1 MRRGAIN
8 CAKGYNRDKRTE
20 AFKIRTFSPLT
31 VNSMKLHTFIASI
44 TFYLIGFSLLAQTS
58 QVMDKKI
65 EEQLPLAYDLLRE
78 CLSIPNDAHFP
89 EHVEQNVTWMEKA
102 FEQRGFQI
110 ERLETGGPPLLLA
123 ERKGY
128 KQEKTVLIYL
138 QIDGQPVDP
147 TAWFQED
154 PWKPVLKEQQG
165 EDWEIISWDKI
176 KGKVN
181 PDWRVFARAA
191 SDAKGPVVMF
201 LSALDIAQK
210 YGYKQPYNL
219 KVIMD
224 FEEELGSPHLPAAVL
239 QYKDKL
245 AADVLTIYDGPMHA
259 SKKPT
264 LTFGARGI
272 STITLKVFGPKKAQ
286 HSGHFGNYAPN
297 PALRISQLLASM
309 KDEAGRVTIPG
320 YYKGVKITDEMRAA
334 FREIPDDEPALQKTI
349 GIGETDKVGKTLQES
364 VQYPSLN
371 IRGLSSGWVLDQVRT
386 IVPSVAIAEIDIR
399 LVPQSDPDYLVGL
412 IKKHIQEKGYYLIE
426 EDREPT
432 DEERQTHGKLASFT
446 FKHSYAAFQTPL
458 TSPYAKWL
466 SRALTRAHNQ
476 RIVRKPISGGSIPIS
491 PFVVNLG
498 VPAITVPT
506 VNKDNNQH
514 SPNENLRL
522 GNFVDGI
529 KTYLSILTEAIE

>member
-1 MRRGAIN
+1 MNLLRIVFTLAI
-8 CAKGYNRDKRTE
+8 TL
-20 AFKIRTFSPLT
+20 IVLSLSSQ
-31 VNSMKLHTFIASI
+31 NSKELEKAI
-44 TFYLIGFSLLAQTS
+44 SL
-58 QVMDKKI
+58 
-65 EEQLPLAYDLLRE
+65 QLPDAYALLQD
-78 CLSIPNDAHFP
+78 CLSVPNDAHFP
-89 EHVEQNVTWMEKA
+89 EHVAKNVAWMEKA
-102 FEQRGFQI
+102 LSERGFQT

-123 ERKGY
+123 ERKGSV
-128 KQEKTVLIYL
+128 KAAKTVLIYL

-147 TAWFQED
+147 SAWFQDD
-154 PWKPVLKEQQG
+154 PWKPVLKEKEG
-165 EDWEIISWDKI
+165 EDWKIIPWTSI
-176 KGKVN
+176 KNGKAD
-181 PDWRVFARAA
+181 PDWRVFARSA

-201 LSALDIAQK
+201 LSALDIAK
-210 YGYKQPYNL
+210 REGYKQPYNL

-224 FEEELGSPHLPAAVL
+224 FEEEQGSPHLPAAVL
-239 QYKDKL
+239 KYKDKL
-245 AADVLTIYDGPMHA
+245 SADVLTIYDGPMHA

-272 STITLKVFGPKKAQ
+272 STITLKVFGPKKPQ

-320 YYKGVKITDEMRAA
+320 YYKGVKITEDMLAA
-334 FREIPDDEPALQKTI
+334 FKEIPDDEPALQRTI

-371 IRGLSSGWVLDQVRT
+371 IRGLSAGWVLDQVRT

-399 LVPQSDPDYLVGL
+399 LVPQSDPDYLIGL
-412 IKKHIQEKGYYLIE
+412 VKKHIEDAGYHLILA
-426 EDREPT
+426 DREPT
-432 DEERQTHGKLASFT
+432 DEERQTYGKLASFT
-446 FKHSYAAFQTPL
+446 FENSYAAFQTPL
-458 TSPYAKWL
+458 SSPYAKWL
-466 SRALTRAHNQ
+466 SSALVRAHGQ
-476 RIVRKPISGGSIPIS
+476 SIVKKPISGGSIPIS

-522 GNFVDGI
+522 GNFEDGI
-529 KTYLSILTEAIE
+529 KTYLSILTQKMD

>member
-1 MRRGAIN
+1 
-8 CAKGYNRDKRTE
+8 
-20 AFKIRTFSPLT
+20 
-31 VNSMKLHTFIASI
+31 MKL
-44 TFYLIGFSLLAQTS
+44 LLAKSSLILLLILPNLTAFS
-58 QVMDKKI
+58 QNTAKLDAAVQK
-65 EEQLPLAYDLLRE
+65 QLPQAYELLKE
-78 CLSIPNDAHFP
+78 CLSVPNDAHFE
-89 EHVEQNVTWMEKA
+89 EHVETNVKWMENA
-102 FEQRGFQI
+102 FGQRGFST

-123 ERKGY
+123 ERKGS
-128 KQEKTVLIYL
+128 KSDQTVLIYL

-147 TAWFQED
+147 SAWFQPD
-154 PWKPVLKEQQG
+154 PWKPVLKEMRDG
-165 EDWEIISWDKI
+165 KWEIIDWSQI

-201 LSALDIAQK
+201 LAALDIAERE
-210 YGYKQPYNL
+210 GYTQPYDL

-224 FEEELGSPHLPAAVL
+224 FEEELGSPHLPGAVL
-239 QYKDKL
+239 KYKEKL

-259 SKKPT
+259 SKLPT

-272 STITLKVFGPKKAQ
+272 STITLKVFGPKKPQ

-309 KDEAGRVTIPG
+309 KDNDGRVIIPG
-320 YYKGVKITDEMRAA
+320 YYDGVSISPEMREAYEA
-334 FREIPDDEPALQKTI
+334 VPDDEPALQRTI
-349 GIGETDKVGKTLQES
+349 GISETDKVGSSLQES
-364 VQYPSLN
+364 VLYPSLN
-371 IRGLSSGWVLDQVRT
+371 IRGLSSGWVLEQRRT

-412 IKKHIQEKGYYLIE
+412 VKKHVEGKGYYIIE

-432 DEERQTHGKLASFT
+432 DEERAAHGRIASFT
-446 FKHSYAAFQTPL
+446 FEHSYAAFRTPI

-466 SRALTRAHNQ
+466 SSALDRAHGKQ
-476 RIVRKPISGGSIPIS
+476 IVRKPTSGGSIPIS

-529 KTYLSILTEAIE
+529 KTYLSVLTEEIE